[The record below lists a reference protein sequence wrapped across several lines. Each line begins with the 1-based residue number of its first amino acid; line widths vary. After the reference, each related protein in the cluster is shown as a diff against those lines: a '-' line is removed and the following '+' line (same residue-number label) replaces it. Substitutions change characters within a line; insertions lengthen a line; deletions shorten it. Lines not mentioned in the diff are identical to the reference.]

1 MSQESVDLIRRMYR
15 VGEAMNLD
23 ELISALPELIPEFA
37 DPQIEWIESPTRI
50 DRRTYRGYE
59 GVRQAMQHWLED
71 FDAYSYEPQEILDC
85 GDDVLVVSREQG
97 RGRPRG
103 GIPRLS
109 ESSKTE
115 RAPNLALLHPRLK
128 PTWSESF
135 MLRHC
140 SRSLRRK

>member
-1 MSQESVDLIRRMYR
+1 MSQENVDLIRRMYR

-97 RGRPRG
+97 RGAASGVTVSADSYQLFTFRG
-103 GIPRLS
+103 GKIVRFRGFS
-109 ESSKTE
+109 D
-115 RAPNLALLHPRLK
+115 RASAL
-128 PTWSESF
+128 EAAG
-135 MLRHC
+135 LRE
-140 SRSLRRK
+140 